1 MENSSPNAIQR
12 PTSHEQSLSKVPV
25 TLLVRPTK
33 VEEVKKEIFSSDDC
47 SGLQQDLRQKFYY
60 AILDWYQVH
69 VLSMKTIL

>member
-1 MENSSPNAIQR
+1 MENSSPNAIQC

-47 SGLQQDLRQKFYY
+47 SGLQQDRRQKFYY
-60 AILDWYQVH
+60 AILDWCQVH